1 MPRLPGMR
9 LSPWLIAMQAA
20 MVARGR
26 WSTLDPRDRAELTR
40 IVRTFRGR
48 PGNLTAHDKQELKRL
63 VKLLDLPGA
72 GKELLP
78 IVGGHRGR
86 RGRFF

>member
-1 MPRLPGMR
+1 M
-9 LSPWLIAMQAA
+9 SPWFLAAQAA
-20 MVARGR
+20 MVLRGR

-40 IVRTFRGR
+40 IMRTFKGR
-48 PGNLTAHDKQELKRL
+48 PGNLTAHDKQELRRL

-78 IVGGHRGR
+78 MMGRRGGG

>member
-1 MPRLPGMR
+1 MARLPGMR
-9 LSPWLIAMQAA
+9 MSPWFIAMQAA

-26 WSTLDPRDRAELTR
+26 WSTLHPQDRAELTR
-40 IVRTFRGR
+40 IVRTFKGR
-48 PGNLTAHDKQELKRL
+48 PSNLTAHDKQELKRL

-78 IVGGHRGR
+78 IIGSRGR

>member
-1 MPRLPGMR
+1 M
-9 LSPWLIAMQAA
+9 
-20 MVARGR
+20 
-26 WSTLDPRDRAELTR
+26 
-40 IVRTFRGR
+40 RTFKGR
-48 PGNLTAHDKQELKRL
+48 PGNLTPNDKQELRRL

-78 IVGGHRGR
+78 MMGGRRGGR

>member
-1 MPRLPGMR
+1 M
-9 LSPWLIAMQAA
+9 SPWFLAAQAA
-20 MVARGR
+20 MVLRGR

-40 IVRTFRGR
+40 IMRTFRGR
-48 PGNLTAHDKQELKRL
+48 PGNLTAHDKQELRRL

-78 IVGGHRGR
+78 LMGGRRGGG